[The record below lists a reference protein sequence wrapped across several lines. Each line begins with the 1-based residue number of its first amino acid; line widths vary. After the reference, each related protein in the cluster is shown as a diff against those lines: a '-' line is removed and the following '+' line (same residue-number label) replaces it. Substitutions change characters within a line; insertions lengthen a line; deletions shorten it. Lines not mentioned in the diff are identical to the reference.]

1 MEDKNKKLIRIN
13 DCGPYFL
20 KGGGNIYDTTIFKQ
34 FFESDDSRVL
44 GWAENVY
51 DKLENANILP
61 AFIRKKD
68 NEDFRALWFTVA
80 KMFAF
85 ITIYARQFNEI
96 GTNKI
101 LFEAFQ

>member
-61 AFIRKKD
+61 AFIRKRIMRIFVHYGLPWRKC
-68 NEDFRALWFTVA
+68 LPS
-80 KMFAF
+80 
-85 ITIYARQFNEI
+85 
-96 GTNKI
+96 
-101 LFEAFQ
+101 